1 MRTRFV
7 DSPSAF
13 ENAVEG
19 YVQRGY
25 DVTAKTETRAVC
37 EANDYGSWKIHLV
50 LLIFTVGFGNVP
62 YALYRALTADKVE
75 VKVRAGVEEGSG
87 HE

>member
-13 ENAVEG
+13 ETVVEG

-25 DVTAKTETRAVC
+25 DVTAKSETRAVC
-37 EANDYGSWKIHLV
+37 EANDYGSAKMHL
-50 LLIFTVGFGNVP
+50 LFLIFTVGFGNIP
-62 YALYRALTADKVE
+62 YALYRMFTADKVE
-75 VKVRAGVEEGSG
+75 VKVRE
-87 HE
+87 

>member
-13 ENAVEG
+13 ETVVEG

-37 EANDYGSWKIHLV
+37 EANDYGSWKIHL
-50 LLIFTVGFGNVP
+50 LFLIFTVGLANVP
-62 YALYRALTADKVE
+62 YALYRMLTADKVE
-75 VKVRAGVEEGSG
+75 VKVRE
-87 HE
+87 

>member
-13 ENAVEG
+13 ETVVEG

-37 EANDYGSWKIHLV
+37 EGNDYGSWKIHLV
-50 LLIFTVGFGNVP
+50 LLIFTVGLANVP
-62 YALYRALTADKVE
+62 YALYRMLTADKVE
-75 VKVRAGVEEGSG
+75 VKVRE
-87 HE
+87 

>member
-1 MRTRFV
+1 MTRTRYV

-13 ENAVEG
+13 ETVVEG

-37 EANDYGSWKIHLV
+37 EANDYGSWKIHLL
-50 LLIFTVGFGNVP
+50 LLIFTVGLANVP

-75 VKVRAGVEEGSG
+75 VKVRE
-87 HE
+87 

>member
-1 MRTRFV
+1 MI
-7 DSPSAF
+7 
-13 ENAVEG
+13 
-19 YVQRGY
+19 
-25 DVTAKTETRAVC
+25 AKTETRAVC

-75 VKVRAGVEEGSG
+75 VKVRE
-87 HE
+87 

>member
-7 DSPSAF
+7 ESPSAF
-13 ENAVEG
+13 ETVVEG

-25 DVTAKTETRAVC
+25 DVRAKTETRAVC
-37 EANDYGSWKIHLV
+37 EANDYGSWKMHLV

-75 VKVRAGVEEGSG
+75 VKVRE
-87 HE
+87 

>member
-13 ENAVEG
+13 ETVVEG

-25 DVTAKTETRAVC
+25 DVRAKTETRAVC
-37 EANDYGSWKIHLV
+37 EANDYGSWKMHLL
-50 LLIFTVGFGNVP
+50 LLIFTVGLGNVP

-75 VKVRAGVEEGSG
+75 VKVRE
-87 HE
+87 

>member
-50 LLIFTVGFGNVP
+50 LLIFTVGLANVP

-75 VKVRAGVEEGSG
+75 VKVRE
-87 HE
+87 

>member
-1 MRTRFV
+1 MRTRLV

-13 ENAVEG
+13 ETVVEG

-25 DVTAKTETRAVC
+25 DVRAKTETRAVC
-37 EANDYGSWKIHLV
+37 EANDYGSWKMHVV
-50 LLIFTVGFGNVP
+50 LLIFTVGLANVP

-75 VKVRAGVEEGSG
+75 VKVRP
-87 HE
+87 

>member
-13 ENAVEG
+13 ETVVEG

-25 DVTAKTETRAVC
+25 DVAAKTETRAVC

-50 LLIFTVGFGNVP
+50 LLIFTVGLANVP
-62 YALYRALTADKVE
+62 YALYRMLTADKVE
-75 VKVRAGVEEGSG
+75 VKVRE
-87 HE
+87 

>member
-50 LLIFTVGFGNVP
+50 LLIFTVGLANVP

-75 VKVRAGVEEGSG
+75 VKVRASVEEGSNR
-87 HE
+87 

>member
-7 DSPSAF
+7 ESPSAF
-13 ENAVEG
+13 ETVVEG

-25 DVTAKTETRAVC
+25 DVRAKTETRAVC
-37 EANDYGSWKIHLV
+37 EANDYGSWKIHLL

-75 VKVRAGVEEGSG
+75 VKVRS
-87 HE
+87 

>member
-13 ENAVEG
+13 ETVVEG

-25 DVTAKTETRAVC
+25 DVRAKTETRAVC
-37 EANDYGSWKIHLV
+37 EANDYGSWKMHVV
-50 LLIFTVGFGNVP
+50 LLIFTVGLANVP

-75 VKVRAGVEEGSG
+75 VKVRP
-87 HE
+87 

>member
-1 MRTRFV
+1 MRTRLV

-13 ENAVEG
+13 ETVVEG

-37 EANDYGSWKIHLV
+37 EANDYGSWKIHL
-50 LLIFTVGFGNVP
+50 LFLIFTVGLANVP
-62 YALYRALTADKVE
+62 YALYRMLTADKVE
-75 VKVRAGVEEGSG
+75 VKVRE
-87 HE
+87 

>member
-7 DSPSAF
+7 ESPSAF
-13 ENAVEG
+13 ETVVEG

-25 DVTAKTETRAVC
+25 DVRAKTETRAVC
-37 EANDYGSWKIHLV
+37 EANDYGSWKMHLL
-50 LLIFTVGFGNVP
+50 LLIFTVGLANVP

-75 VKVRAGVEEGSG
+75 VKVRE
-87 HE
+87 

>member
-37 EANDYGSWKIHLV
+37 EANDYGSWKMHL
-50 LLIFTVGFGNVP
+50 LFLIFTVGLANVP
-62 YALYRALTADKVE
+62 YGLYRMLTADKVE
-75 VKVRAGVEEGSG
+75 VKVRS
-87 HE
+87 

>member
-13 ENAVEG
+13 ETVVEG

-37 EANDYGSWKIHLV
+37 EANDYGSWKMHLL
-50 LLIFTVGFGNVP
+50 LLIFTVGLANVP
-62 YALYRALTADKVE
+62 YALYRMFTADKVE
-75 VKVRAGVEEGSG
+75 VKVRE
-87 HE
+87 

>member
-13 ENAVEG
+13 ETVVEG

-25 DVTAKTETRAVC
+25 DVTEKSETRAVC
-37 EANDYGSWKIHLV
+37 EANDYGSAKMHL
-50 LLIFTVGFGNVP
+50 LFLIFTVGLANVP
-62 YALYRALTADKVE
+62 YALYRMLTPDKVE
-75 VKVRAGVEEGSG
+75 VKVRE
-87 HE
+87 

>member
-13 ENAVEG
+13 ETVVEG

-25 DVTAKTETRAVC
+25 DVRAKTETRAVC

-50 LLIFTVGFGNVP
+50 LLIFTVGLGNVP
-62 YALYRALTADKVE
+62 YALYRMLTADKVE
-75 VKVRAGVEEGSG
+75 VKVRP
-87 HE
+87 